1 MPGRKALRADIIAGM
16 EHNMEGQGM
25 FNYRFDEIEKQTTG
39 IIFNIEHFHVH
50 DGEGIRTNVFL
61 KGCSLHCP
69 WCCNPES
76 ICPAP
81 QIAQYQKLCTGCGKC
96 AEACPERCCIR
107 KEDGYVIT
115 DFSKCS
121 VCGKCVSVCPAGAR
135 ELFGKRMSVSEVI
148 AEVEKDSAY
157 FLNSDGGLTLSGGE
171 ACLQPEF
178 ARELI
183 RAAHRR
189 YIPAALETAGA
200 VEWERLWKAAEEADE
215 ILMDLK
221 TTVSMQ
227 FEKIG
232 RFSLETVTTNLRMLA
247 EAGKNITLRCP
258 IIPDFNDHEGHIQ
271 KIAETAGNVGVK
283 KIDLLPFH
291 QLGRH
296 KYAAIGRNYRMADY
310 PEIKDT
316 DVKKM
321 AETLRKQGF
330 QVSIGG

>member
-1 MPGRKALRADIIAGM
+1 
-16 EHNMEGQGM
+16 M
-25 FNYRFDEIEKQTTG
+25 FNHRFDEIEKQTKG
-39 IIFNIEHFHVH
+39 IVFNIEHFHVH

-76 ICPAP
+76 IHPVP

-96 AEACPERCCIR
+96 VEVCPEHCCIQ
-107 KEDGYVIT
+107 KEDGNVIT
-115 DFSKCS
+115 DFSQCCA
-121 VCGKCVSVCPAGAR
+121 CGKCASVCPAGAR

-148 AEVEKDSAY
+148 AEVEKDSVY
-157 FLNSDGGLTLSGGE
+157 FINSDGGLTLSGGE

-200 VEWERLWKAAEEADE
+200 VEWERLWQAAKEADE

-221 TTVSMQ
+221 TTDSLQ

-232 RFSLETVTTNLRMLA
+232 RFSLDTVMENMCKLA

-258 IIPDFNDHEGHIQ
+258 IIPNFNDNEGHIQ
-271 KIAETAGNVGVK
+271 KVAETARRVGVNR
-283 KIDLLPFH
+283 IDFLPFH

-296 KYAAIGRNYRMADY
+296 KYAAIGKNYQMTDY
-310 PEIKDT
+310 PEMKDT
-316 DVKKM
+316 IVEKM
-321 AETLRKQGF
+321 AECLRKEGF
-330 QVSIGG
+330 HVSIGG

>member
-1 MPGRKALRADIIAGM
+1 
-16 EHNMEGQGM
+16 M
-25 FNYRFDEIEKQTTG
+25 FNHRLDEIEKQTEG
-39 IIFNIEHFHVH
+39 IVFNIEHFHVH

-76 ICPAP
+76 IRPAP
-81 QIAQYQKLCTGCGKC
+81 QIAQYRKLCTGCGKC
-96 AEACPERCCIR
+96 VEVCPEHCCIR
-107 KEDGYVIT
+107 KEDGLVVT
-115 DFSKCS
+115 DFDKCS
-121 VCGKCVSVCPAGAR
+121 VCGKCVPVCPAGAR

-157 FLNSDGGLTLSGGE
+157 FMNSEGGLTLSGGE

-178 ARELI
+178 VRELI

-189 YIPAALETAGA
+189 YIPVALETAGA
-200 VEWERLWKAAEEADE
+200 VEWKILWRAAKEADE

-221 TTVSMQ
+221 TTSPLR
-227 FEKIG
+227 FEEIG
-232 RFSLETVTTNLRMLA
+232 RFPLKTVITNMSKLA

-258 IIPDFNDHEGHIQ
+258 IIPEFNDNEEHIQ
-271 KIAETAGNVGVK
+271 KIAETAEYVGVK

-296 KYAAIGRNYRMADY
+296 KYPAIGENYRMTDY
-310 PEIKDT
+310 SEMKT
-316 DVKKM
+316 AVVEEM
-321 AETLRKQGF
+321 AEKLRGQGF
-330 QVSIGG
+330 EVSIGG